1 MEEERYA
8 QEKKDEETEKRYRQD
23 FDDWWARYKETAKK
37 WWHCVWLQ
45 QFNVL

>member
-23 FDDWWARYKETAKK
+23 FDDWWGGPSIKKPLRSGETSV
-37 WWHCVWLQ
+37 CD
-45 QFNVL
+45 